1 MSERRLS
8 RQASQA
14 QTRSRL
20 VDSAERVFL
29 KKGFLA
35 ASIGQI
41 ARAAGY
47 TTGAV
52 YSNFASKED
61 LGLAV
66 IEQRMLGSITGLQ
79 ATLADTKPSIGAR
92 LAVLDD
98 WAREA
103 LDDEDWVVL
112 VTEFILAVR
121 HKPDLRKRY
130 GNGLRA
136 ARALIADIVKRQRD
150 ELQIDLPMDP
160 ERLAT
165 SLLGLGMGLA
175 VIRVADPELDPATFS
190 EVTGL
195 LLTPLPAATP

>member
-1 MSERRLS
+1 M
-8 RQASQA
+8 
-14 QTRSRL
+14 
-20 VDSAERVFL
+20 DSAERVFL

-52 YSNFASKED
+52 YSNFASKEE

-66 IEQRMLGSITGLQ
+66 IEQRMLGSIASLQ
-79 ATLADTKPSIGAR
+79 ATLADTKPSVGAR
-92 LAVLDD
+92 LTVLDD
-98 WAREA
+98 WARDA

-136 ARALIADIVKRQRD
+136 ARALIADIVERQSD
-150 ELQIDLPMDP
+150 ELHIDLPMDP

-175 VIRVADPELDPATFS
+175 VIRVADPHLDPATFS
-190 EVTGL
+190 VVAGL
-195 LLTPLPAATP
+195 LLTPLPAPAP